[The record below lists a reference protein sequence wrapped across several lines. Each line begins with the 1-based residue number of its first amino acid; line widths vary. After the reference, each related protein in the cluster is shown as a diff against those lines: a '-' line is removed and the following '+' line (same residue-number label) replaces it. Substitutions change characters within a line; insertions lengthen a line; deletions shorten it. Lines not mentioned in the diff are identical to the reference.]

1 MSAPVAYVVTFR
13 PAPGR
18 DGIRDLRF
26 LLKIAGRHLHLRA
39 IDVREQQTARR
50 RDARQRPVRSA
61 SVAKATH
68 MTNLRRFGPQN
79 RYIKL
84 EDRKDKPPLFE
95 RIGLVDIDTTGK
107 FGERIVL
114 TFEPSGLKL
123 SLNATSVDNLL
134 RDFGEDDSGWIGKLV
149 EIYAGTVPTKS
160 GDMDAVLV
168 RAAEETDAATEAK
181 AVKAA
186 KARAAKA
193 KSGGGGMD
201 DEIPFAPEWR

>member
-1 MSAPVAYVVTFR
+1 VSAPVAYVVTFQ

-18 DGIRDLRF
+18 DGISDLRF

-39 IDVREQQTARR
+39 IDIREQQTARR
-50 RDARQRPVRSA
+50 RDARRRPVRSA
-61 SVAKATH
+61 SVGALT
-68 MTNLRRFGPQN
+68 MTNLRRFGPQD

-123 SLNATSVDNLL
+123 SLNATSVGNLL
-134 RDFGEDDSGWIGKLV
+134 QDFGEDDSGWIGKLV

-168 RAAEETDAATEAK
+168 RAAEETDVAAEAK

-186 KARAAKA
+186 KARASKA
-193 KSGGGGMD
+193 KSSGGGMD
-201 DEIPFAPEWR
+201 DEIPFAPEWRG